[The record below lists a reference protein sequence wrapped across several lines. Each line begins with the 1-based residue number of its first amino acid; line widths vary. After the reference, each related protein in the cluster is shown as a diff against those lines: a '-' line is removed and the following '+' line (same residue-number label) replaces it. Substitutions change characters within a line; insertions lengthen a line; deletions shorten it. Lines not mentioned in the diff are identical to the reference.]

1 MALQDLHQTL
11 LTGNLD
17 QREIEK
23 AKEGQKRD
31 FPQGIKEC
39 GSDALRFTLVAYTS
53 QASPQNPTNS
63 SLSSAHCLA
72 EGFEKHLGAK

>member
-1 MALQDLHQTL
+1 MIKDTVMVFGVWQDLHKTL

-23 AKEGQKRD
+23 AKAGQKAD
-31 FPQGIKEC
+31 VPEGIKEC

-53 QASPQNPTNS
+53 QARQQTF
-63 SLSSAHCLA
+63 LL
-72 EGFEKHLGAK
+72 